1 MPIDPDDSPANQR
14 SGGDRRRPGLPRWRY
29 LLLGGRRRGVRRSS
43 DTRRVFVLDRYS
55 PRLFAAMMGIIVLSI
70 LDAALTL
77 YLVAHGASEINPV
90 MNYFLQK
97 GPVVFMTAKYL
108 FTSIAVV
115 IFVLLAHSVMPWSS
129 RFTPQRLYRFALLAF
144 GGVVAWEI
152 VLVCR
157 LVVRV

>member
-1 MPIDPDDSPANQR
+1 MTVDPEDSPANQR
-14 SGGDRRRPGLPRWRY
+14 SGDDRRRRGLPRLRY
-29 LLLGGRRRGVRRSS
+29 LFLGGRRRGVRRLT
-43 DTRRVFVLDRYS
+43 DARRVFILDRYS

-115 IFVLLAHSVMPWSS
+115 IFVLLAHSVLPWSS
-129 RFTPQRLYRFALLAF
+129 SFTPQRLYRYALLAF

-152 VLVCR
+152 LLVCR

>member
-1 MPIDPDDSPANQR
+1 
-14 SGGDRRRPGLPRWRY
+14 
-29 LLLGGRRRGVRRSS
+29 
-43 DTRRVFVLDRYS
+43 
-55 PRLFAAMMGIIVLSI
+55 
-70 LDAALTL
+70 
-77 YLVAHGASEINPV
+77 

-129 RFTPQRLYRFALLAF
+129 RLTPQRLYRFALLAF

-152 VLVCR
+152 VLVYR

>member
-1 MPIDPDDSPANQR
+1 MTVDPEDSPANQR
-14 SGGDRRRPGLPRWRY
+14 SGDDRRRPGLPRLRY
-29 LLLGGRRRGVRRSS
+29 LFLGGRRRGVRRLT
-43 DTRRVFVLDRYS
+43 DARRVFILDRYS

-97 GPVVFMTAKYL
+97 GPAVFMTAKYL

-115 IFVLLAHSVMPWSS
+115 IFVLLAHSVLPWSS
-129 RFTPQRLYRFALLAF
+129 SFTPQRLYRYALLAF

-152 VLVCR
+152 LLVCR